1 MPVQMSCAVLRYQSR
16 GENKK
21 MLLIGRCCVDA
32 PMSEISPSVRLDH
45 HKTDFLQYR
54 PTTSS
59 GIRIYRSPRSF
70 RFSNH
75 QNICLRS
82 DVQACRAV
90 VPMVPRPTLAIWLHT
105 VYSMSMGNWK
115 SRTSIRVDED
125 VLEREENRAFFAREI
140 LSTQKTTGDCR
151 EQRATRHDLGSVT

>member
-59 GIRIYRSPRSF
+59 GIRIHRSPRSF
-70 RFSNH
+70 SFSNH

-90 VPMVPRPTLAIWLHT
+90 VPMLPRPTLAIWLHT
-105 VYSMSMGNWK
+105 VYSTSMGNWK
-115 SRTSIRVDED
+115 SRTSIRVDQD
-125 VLEREENRAFFAREI
+125 VLEREVTEHSFREKFCQPKRRQAIVEN
-140 LSTQKTTGDCR
+140 
-151 EQRATRHDLGSVT
+151 SVPQGMIWGR